1 MESALVMS
9 LADNGNNNYF
19 KIDRIHKF
27 FYFRVAEEFCGSG
40 GGGVFIME
48 QE

>member
-19 KIDRIHKF
+19 KIDRIQKW
-27 FYFRVAEEFCGSG
+27 FYFRVPPSELQEG